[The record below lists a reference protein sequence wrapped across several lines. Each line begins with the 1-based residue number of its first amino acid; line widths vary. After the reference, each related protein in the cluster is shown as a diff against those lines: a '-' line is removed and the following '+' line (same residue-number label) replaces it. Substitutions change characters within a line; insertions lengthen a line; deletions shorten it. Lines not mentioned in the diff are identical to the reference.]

1 MRTPICDFVEKY
13 AECGKMRLHM
23 PGHKG
28 VSLFGAEKWDI
39 TEVDGAD
46 VLYSADGI
54 IAESEKN
61 AALLF
66 GSGRTL
72 YSTEGSS
79 LCIRAMVYILSLE
92 AKQKGRKPLVWA
104 ARNAHKTFVSAVA
117 LTDADVKWMFPTK
130 SDSLICCDISAESL
144 DAMLAQEK
152 ELPVAVYITSPDYL
166 GHVPDVEGIAKVCHK
181 HGALLAVDNAHGAY
195 LRFLPESRHPMDLG
209 ADICCDSAHK
219 TLPTL
224 TGGAYL
230 HISKDAPKIFFDM
243 AEQAM
248 ALFASTSPSYLIL
261 QSLDKTNEYIANG
274 YREKIRETISRL
286 DELKKV
292 LFQNGY
298 TLEGDEP
305 MKLTISTKPYGYL
318 GVELAE
324 ILRESGIECE
334 FADPDFAVMM
344 FTPEIRHADT
354 DRLEDVLLGISPRA
368 AIDIPPVLAGIPERV
383 MGIRDA
389 IMRPSRLLPV
399 REAVGKILATVTVS
413 CPPAIPVLVC
423 GERIDDRAAECFE
436 YYGINSVRVVDD
448 I

>member
-13 AECGKMRLHM
+13 AEGGKMRLHM

-61 AALLF
+61 ATLLF

-79 LCIRAMVYILSLE
+79 LCIRAMVYLLSLE
-92 AKQKGRKPLVWA
+92 AKRKGRKPIVWA

-117 LTDADVKWMFPTK
+117 LTDVDVKWIFPTK
-130 SDSLICCDISAESL
+130 PDSLICCDISTDRL
-144 DAMLAQEK
+144 DAMLSHEK
-152 ELPVAVYITSPDYL
+152 DLPIAVYITSPDYL

-181 HGALLAVDNAHGAY
+181 HGVLLAVDNAHGAY
-195 LRFLPESRHPMDLG
+195 LRFLPDSRHPMDLG

-230 HISKDAPKIFFDM
+230 HISKDAPKILFDM

-248 ALFASTSPSYLIL
+248 ALFSSTSPSYLIL

-274 YREKIRETISRL
+274 YREKIRATISRL
-286 DELKKV
+286 DELKKT
-292 LFQNGY
+292 LCRNGY
-298 TLEGDEP
+298 ALEGDEP
-305 MKLTISTKPYGYL
+305 MKLTLSAKPYGYL

-324 ILRESGIECE
+324 ILRANGVECE

-344 FTPEIRHADT
+344 FTPEISQADI
-354 DRLEDVLLGISPRA
+354 DKLEDILLRTPPRM
-368 AIDIPPVLAGIPERV
+368 AIDIHPVSAGVPERV
-383 MGIRDA
+383 MGMRDA
-389 IMRPSRLLPV
+389 TMHPSRLLPV
-399 REAVGKILATVTVS
+399 REAVGKILAAVTVS
-413 CPPAIPVLVC
+413 CPPAIPILVC

-436 YYGINSVRVVDD
+436 YYGIESVRVIV